1 MPVPPRVVARLV
13 AGGGAGH
20 VATGSAARRGGEVFG
35 VSWGLVFGVVM
46 VVEVVRLLW
55 LISERVM

>member
-13 AGGGAGH
+13 AGGGRVMLPRDVPHG
-20 VATGSAARRGGEVFG
+20 VGGG
-35 VSWGLVFGVVM
+35 VWGILGVVFGVVM

-55 LISERVM
+55 LFSGRVM